1 MQLRCIFSHLAEINP
16 TTLSCSVQA
25 ARGPRGSTLAVFR
38 HLGALGLFSLGICA
52 IAAAAGSVI
61 AAYITFSLAREAG
74 RAYLDSRFGQR
85 RVPKLLKFSTA
96 GEQVPLLLRQPF
108 PSRCQPACFLLP
120 RGRRKYQTQAYSSIV
135 GMSRLARYS
144 AVTIVGERYGRHVIP
159 VLRHPVQNWSWF
171 LLVTAIFVALVVS
184 GIIITYE
191 LRRRTYEE
199 TLKGSPVTQ
208 RVAVVIGGWVG
219 RRIVCRGGKVLLR
232 GPTACA
238 RRSPPSRS
246 HCTFSAKSRYS
257 SPCHLLEH
265 RVRI

>member
-108 PSRCQPACFLLP
+108 PSRCQPACFC
-120 RGRRKYQTQAYSSIV
+120 
-135 GMSRLARYS
+135 
-144 AVTIVGERYGRHVIP
+144 
-159 VLRHPVQNWSWF
+159 
-171 LLVTAIFVALVVS
+171 
-184 GIIITYE
+184 
-191 LRRRTYEE
+191 
-199 TLKGSPVTQ
+199 
-208 RVAVVIGGWVG
+208 
-219 RRIVCRGGKVLLR
+219 CRGGVGQIPHPSIFKHRWYVSSRPLLGR
-232 GPTACA
+232 HDC
-238 RRSPPSRS
+238 R
-246 HCTFSAKSRYS
+246 
-257 SPCHLLEH
+257 
-265 RVRI
+265 